1 MMPQVI
7 YDISTAFFYSKFV
20 RKQKSLTMLSLV
32 SYLKFSLANTPAYPF
47 LPLRTQLLAI
57 IICSYSVLDSG
68 TSGKKKNCSCV
79 IKCRC

>member
-47 LPLRTQLLAI
+47 LQF
-57 IICSYSVLDSG
+57 
-68 TSGKKKNCSCV
+68 
-79 IKCRC
+79 